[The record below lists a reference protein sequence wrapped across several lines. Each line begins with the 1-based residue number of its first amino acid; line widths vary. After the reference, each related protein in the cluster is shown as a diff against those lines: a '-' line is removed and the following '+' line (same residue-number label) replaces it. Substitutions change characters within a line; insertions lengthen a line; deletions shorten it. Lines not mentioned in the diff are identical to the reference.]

1 MTDII
6 INWLKTFPQFEEKLK
21 SNTIEEIFSNGYQFG
36 RLFHSN
42 KLFQDMKLLKNL
54 ETKEDSLNNY
64 YFLRKTFLKIGID
77 LIDDDIN
84 DLISKKLHK
93 AELYLFKIKQYLL
106 LHKIQFN
113 EIVEKMDAEKKT
125 KYKDEISQ
133 KIQKKIY

>member
-113 EIVEKMDAEKKT
+113 EIVEKMDAEKKN
-125 KYKDEISQ
+125 EI
-133 KIQKKIY
+133 

>member
-113 EIVEKMDAEKKT
+113 EIV
-125 KYKDEISQ
+125 
-133 KIQKKIY
+133 